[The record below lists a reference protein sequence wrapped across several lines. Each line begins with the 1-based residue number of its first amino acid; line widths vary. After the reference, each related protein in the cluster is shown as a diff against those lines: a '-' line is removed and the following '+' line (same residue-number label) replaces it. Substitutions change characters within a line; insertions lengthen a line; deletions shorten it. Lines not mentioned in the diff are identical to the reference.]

1 MRVLCIFF
9 HPRPSITALGG
20 AEKRFLETS
29 RAWLRRGIDMTV
41 IEPEPYLS
49 HNLSTRYENGKLPVI
64 SYSERS
70 WSIIYLG
77 WMLWMLTAFS
87 KGASAVL
94 KSKPEMILATNNT
107 LPSLIPAY
115 LIHVVFR
122 LPLGVVVHHVDIPSP
137 DARASLLKTHSMF
150 REMGFARLTSL
161 LKALALSIILFMLS
175 RSNVCI
181 SVSNSTAK
189 TLLRN
194 RIPAKKIQVSG
205 NGVDLKYIESF
216 GFKGVK
222 SYDGIF
228 MGRISREKGIFSLI
242 SAWQTVSEAQT
253 GARLAIIGSG
263 VDLAEVKETIRHQGL
278 ENNVVVFGPCTD
290 NEMYLKMKASRVFVF
305 PSLLEGWGLAVAEAL
320 ACGLPV
326 VCYDIPAIKEIFGG
340 CKSVFLVPAGKR
352 TD

>member
-137 DARASLLKTHSMF
+137 DA
-150 REMGFARLTSL
+150 
-161 LKALALSIILFMLS
+161 
-175 RSNVCI
+175 
-181 SVSNSTAK
+181 
-189 TLLRN
+189 
-194 RIPAKKIQVSG
+194 
-205 NGVDLKYIESF
+205 
-216 GFKGVK
+216 
-222 SYDGIF
+222 
-228 MGRISREKGIFSLI
+228 
-242 SAWQTVSEAQT
+242 
-253 GARLAIIGSG
+253 
-263 VDLAEVKETIRHQGL
+263 
-278 ENNVVVFGPCTD
+278 
-290 NEMYLKMKASRVFVF
+290 
-305 PSLLEGWGLAVAEAL
+305 
-320 ACGLPV
+320 
-326 VCYDIPAIKEIFGG
+326 
-340 CKSVFLVPAGKR
+340 
-352 TD
+352 